1 MKISLENISKKYNT
15 EYIFKN
21 VNLEFEQANSYA
33 IVGGNGTG
41 KSTLLSIVSG
51 YSSPSKGKI
60 QFFDN
65 ESKLIDGDDIFR
77 YLAFTAPYIDL
88 VEEFTLR
95 EMFNFYFQLAS
106 IQQGETFESF
116 VQHLYLEAAVDK
128 QIKNFSSG
136 MKQRLK
142 LGLVI
147 FTDKPILLLDE
158 PTTNLDE
165 KGIAWYLDMINERA
179 KNKLLIISSNIAQE
193 YSFVNH
199 IISTSTFEK

>member
-1 MKISLENISKKYNT
+1 MKIILENISKRFNT
-15 EYIFKN
+15 EFIFKN
-21 VNLEFEQANSYA
+21 VNLEFEISKSYA

-41 KSTLLSIVSG
+41 KSTLMGIVSG
-51 YSSPSKGKI
+51 YSSPSKGKVI
-60 QFFDN
+60 YNDSQN
-65 ESKLIDGDDIFR
+65 KIIDVDEIFK
-77 YLAFTAPYIDL
+77 YISFTAPYIDL

-95 EMFNFYFQLAS
+95 ELFKFYFQLS
-106 IQQGETFESF
+106 KLQQGESFENF
-116 VQHLYLEAAVDK
+116 VQYLYLESAVDK

-142 LGLVI
+142 LGLSF
-147 FTDKPILLLDE
+147 FTEKPILLLDE

-165 KGIAWYLDMINERA
+165 KGIAWYLEALTQRS

-199 IISTSTFEK
+199 IISTSAFEK